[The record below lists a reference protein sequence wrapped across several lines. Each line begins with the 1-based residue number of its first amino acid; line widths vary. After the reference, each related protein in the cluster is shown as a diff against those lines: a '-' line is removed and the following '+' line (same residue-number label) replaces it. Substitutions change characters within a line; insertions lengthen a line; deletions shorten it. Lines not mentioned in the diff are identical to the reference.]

1 MKAVMP
7 SIPPDILEWR
17 KRTGA
22 DRRDEMWEGVLHL
35 GPTPNRDHQKF
46 EWSLETYL
54 ELRWARPGNGK
65 VVHELNLASPGGWP
79 RNYRIPD
86 LMLLKSDRFSVDKN
100 EYFEGAPNV
109 VVEIRSPDDESEEKL
124 PFYLNLGVPEAWMID
139 RDTKEPTILAL
150 EEGSYQK
157 VPPGPDGWILSRETG
172 IELRKG
178 KAGKLEIRLQGDDA
192 TREELP

>member
-7 SIPPDILEWR
+7 SVPPDILELR
-17 KRTGA
+17 RQTGA
-22 DRRDEMWEGVLHL
+22 DRWDEMWEGVLHM
-35 GPTPNRDHQKF
+35 GPTPNRDHQDLGG
-46 EWSLETYL
+46 SMETYL
-54 ELRWARPGNGK
+54 RIRWARPRKAK
-65 VVHELNLASPGGWP
+65 VIHELNLASPRGWP
-79 RNYRIPD
+79 NNYRIPD
-86 LMLLKSDRFSVDKN
+86 LMLLTPDRFSVDKN

-109 VVEIRSPDDESEEKL
+109 VVEIRSPGDESEEKL
-124 PFYLNLGVPEAWMID
+124 PFYLNLGVPEVWMID
-139 RDTKEPTILAL
+139 RDTKEPSILAL
-150 EEGSYQK
+150 AEGSYQT